1 MFTKRDGHRSFL
13 HVVEGKIT
21 RFRSLCFLVAIWQR
35 RVDACSIQY
44 TDTISEYWGA
54 VSFVRSGV
62 CLWTDAG
69 SRSGCTWEDQSGELG
84 SFNRLQSTNGQKRR
98 VLYQEPQI
106 WRSSLDVAYVC
117 ICCHV
122 LSSFNELLM
131 LHRLGASTFQHTS
144 ALLAFS
150 VPWRLGAM
158 LPKFHYCILLHEWPD
173 GQTWPDCSDGSE
185 SHVNVDKTWTTVEH
199 KTQSNLWRSGRFLLP
214 TKARNYV
221 GVRCFL

>member
-1 MFTKRDGHRSFL
+1 M
-13 HVVEGKIT
+13 HVVY
-21 RFRSLCFLVAIWQR
+21 
-35 RVDACSIQY
+35 SIQIPFQNIEEQFHLSGQGCAFGRMLGQGRAVLEKIRAENWVVSIACRAQ
-44 TDTISEYWGA
+44 TDKNEG
-54 VSFVRSGV
+54 
-62 CLWTDAG
+62 
-69 SRSGCTWEDQSGELG
+69 
-84 SFNRLQSTNGQKRR
+84 
-98 VLYQEPQI
+98 YQEPQI

-158 LPKFHYCILLHEWPD
+158 LPKFQYCILLHEWPD

-185 SHVNVDKTWTTVEH
+185 SHVNVDKTWTIVEH

-214 TKARNYV
+214 TKVCRCPMFPSVFLSCYV
-221 GVRCFL
+221 IFFCNK